1 MKINDSLKSEIQNM
15 KSEMDEIKAMLKIKS
30 GSASSQS
37 KINTSLT
44 DASLE
49 QNTPNPLTNTTTIHY
64 TLPQKI
70 TDAQLIITGNDGKTI
85 KQVKLTGSGK
95 GTVNL
100 NAFTFSSGTYN
111 YSLLVDGKIITTKQM
126 ILTR

>member
-1 MKINDSLKSEIQNM
+1 LNELKTILLKGN
-15 KSEMDEIKAMLKIKS
+15 KSS
-30 GSASSQS
+30 VSSNA
-37 KINTSLT
+37 ILNTSIT
-44 DASLE
+44 GASLD
-49 QNTPNPLTNTTTIHY
+49 QNIPNPFTNTTTIHY

-70 TDAQLIITGNDGKTI
+70 TDAQLIITDNDGKTI

-111 YSLLVDGKIITTKQM
+111 YSLLVDGKIISTKQM
-126 ILTR
+126 VITK